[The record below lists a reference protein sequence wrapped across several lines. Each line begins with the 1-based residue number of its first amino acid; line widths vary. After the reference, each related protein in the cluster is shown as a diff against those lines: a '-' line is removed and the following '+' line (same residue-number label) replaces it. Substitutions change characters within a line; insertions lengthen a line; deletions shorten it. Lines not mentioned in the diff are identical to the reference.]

1 MTEQAAAGT
10 TLIPMPPLTP
20 AALRVAVAQLA
31 PAHLPAFV
39 EHLDRVAEQS
49 AEQSTIAPLRAFLQ
63 WWGEF
68 VAVQRH
74 PALAARLRELEAV
87 AATAHDR
94 EALDTAVAE
103 IQDILEAARR
113 EAAA

>member
-1 MTEQAAAGT
+1 
-10 TLIPMPPLTP
+10 MPALTP
-20 AALRVAVAQLA
+20 AALRAAVAQIA

-39 EHLDRVAEQS
+39 EHLDRAAEQS
-49 AEQSTIAPLRAFLQ
+49 AEQSTIAPLRSFLQ

-74 PALAARLRELEAV
+74 PARAARLRELEALAE
-87 AATAHDR
+87 AAADR
-94 EALDTAVAE
+94 ETLDKAVAE
-103 IQDILEAARR
+103 IQEILAAARR